1 MPREAPHLVVVRES
15 DFEQRGGTAMRRLGV
30 VSTGLA
36 LLLASIIYLG
46 SAWAG
51 GQRWADTG
59 KVVAVTLASR
69 TIVVEIPRAKDTLTV
84 GAEVLPN
91 AVIKAGNQTIQLSDI
106 RVGDRVRIEWSRG
119 EQGDV
124 AHRIIVERAAK

>member
-1 MPREAPHLVVVRES
+1 
-15 DFEQRGGTAMRRLGV
+15 MRRLGV